1 MQIPNVNGMIII
13 AFIWNKAAPG
23 SSSNVEMNSFLDLF
37 FSIVKY
43 RVALVLDKNHQSSKL

>member
-13 AFIWNKAAPG
+13 ALWNKAAPG